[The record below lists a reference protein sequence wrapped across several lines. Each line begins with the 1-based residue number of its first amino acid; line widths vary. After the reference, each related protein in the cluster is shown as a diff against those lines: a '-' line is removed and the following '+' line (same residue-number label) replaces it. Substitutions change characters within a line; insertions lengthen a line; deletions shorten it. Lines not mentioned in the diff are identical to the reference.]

1 MLVTIDGINLFLVFY
16 FNLVSTSMQKILMAG
31 HHYTQQF
38 IGDRMMPVKC

>member
-1 MLVTIDGINLFLVFY
+1 MLVTIGGINLFLVFY